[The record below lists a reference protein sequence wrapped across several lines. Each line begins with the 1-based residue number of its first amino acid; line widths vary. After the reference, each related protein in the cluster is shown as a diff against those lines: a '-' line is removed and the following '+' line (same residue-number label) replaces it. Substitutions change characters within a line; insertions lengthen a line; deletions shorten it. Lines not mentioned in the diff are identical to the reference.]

1 MHDHLRTAD
10 MSVFYMR
17 DYVNYLKRLNDLDR
31 AFLAPFSRADSYSW
45 GYGRFSHRG
54 RQFFLLIVVTC
65 NLSYP
70 YSKQNT

>member
-31 AFLAPFSRADSYSW
+31 AFLAPFSRPSRAPIVIHGGKGGFRTGGVS
-45 GYGRFSHRG
+45 FS
-54 RQFFLLIVVTC
+54 F
-65 NLSYP
+65 
-70 YSKQNT
+70 